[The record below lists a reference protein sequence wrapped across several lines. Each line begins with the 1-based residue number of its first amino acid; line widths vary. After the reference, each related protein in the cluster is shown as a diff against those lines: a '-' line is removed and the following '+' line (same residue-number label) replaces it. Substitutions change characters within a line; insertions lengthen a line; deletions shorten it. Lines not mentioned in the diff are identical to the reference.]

1 MDLEK
6 INEIKK
12 LAIIAMFSDDD
23 LMERLVLKGGNALD
37 IVYKVESRASL
48 DLDFSMPSE
57 FKPNEVQSIGLKL
70 EASLKRV
77 FNENGY
83 EVFDIN
89 FEERPK
95 ERNEKTPPFWGGYEL
110 NFKVIERNTFIKNIA
125 DSQQLRLSAI
135 DIGPGSRKTFRV
147 DISKWEDC
155 HFKTEAEL
163 DDYTIY
169 LYTPKAIV
177 FEKLRAICQQMP
189 KYCNFI
195 GTHDGIA
202 RARVFFDIYTT
213 VKHFGLDLTDEESLE
228 LLRNI
233 FKAKECRLELLMEAC
248 NYREFHRPDF
258 LQVVNTVKPKVK
270 LKEFDFYFDY
280 VVTICDKLAKA
291 LRIV

>member
-1 MDLEK
+1 MNLEK

-12 LAIIAMFSDDD
+12 LAIIAMFSDDE
-23 LMERLVLKGGNALD
+23 LMEKLVLKGGNALY
-37 IVYKVESRASL
+37 IVYRVEYRASL

-57 FKPNEVQSIGLKL
+57 FKPNEVQSIGLRL

-83 EVFDIN
+83 EVLDVN

-95 ERNEKTPPFWGGYEL
+95 ERNERTPPFWGGYEL
-110 NFKVIERNTFIKNIA
+110 NFKVIERNKFIKNTA

-135 DIGPGSRKTFRV
+135 DVGPGSRKTFRV

-155 HFKTEAEL
+155 HFKTKAEL
-163 DDYTIY
+163 DNYTIY
-169 LYTPKAIV
+169 LYTPEAIV

-189 KYCNFI
+189 EYCNFI
-195 GTHDGIA
+195 GTHDGTA
-202 RARVFFDIYTT
+202 RARDFFDIYTT
-213 VKHFGLDLTDEESLE
+213 VKHFGLDLTNKESLE

-233 FKAKECRLELLMEAC
+233 FMAKECRLELIMEVRD
-248 NYREFHRPDF
+248 YREYHRPDF
-258 LQVVNTVKPKVK
+258 LQVVNAVKPNVK

-280 VVTICDKLAKA
+280 VVTICDKLIKA
-291 LRIV
+291 LRIM